1 MKTSDR
7 ALSRGSAASESRWE
21 EAGLLI
27 DPYGRRINYLRLSV
41 TNHCN
46 LRCVYCLPAQGVAGS
61 VSEELLNDGEI
72 ARLVRVAVSL
82 GIDKVRI
89 TGGEPLVRPG
99 IVNLIKTIAATPG
112 LVDISLST
120 NGMLLSKMAE
130 DLRRAGLSRLNVSLD
145 TLRPERF
152 PAIARRHGLEDV
164 MRAIQTAL
172 DVGFSPVK
180 INVVVMNGVNSDEI
194 PDFVSLTHRLPVHVR
209 FIELMPIGETGF
221 FNSQRW
227 LPLRE
232 IQARCGP
239 LEPLSQAKQPIG
251 FGPAVYF
258 KSPAGLGSVGFISAM
273 SCNFCSRCNR
283 LRLTAKGRLLPC
295 LASEV
300 GLDLGAALRSGAGDE
315 DIAALLRQVVAM
327 KPERHQME
335 SDGSKV
341 RESFMCSLGG

>member
-1 MKTSDR
+1 MNVS
-7 ALSRGSAASESRWE
+7 
-21 EAGLLI
+21 GLLR
-27 DPYGRRINYLRLSV
+27 DPHGRRIDYLRLSV

-61 VSEELLNDGEI
+61 AAEELLSDEEI
-72 ARLVRVAVSL
+72 ARLVRVAVNM
-82 GIDKVRI
+82 GIDKIRI

-99 IVNLIKTIAATPG
+99 IVNLIGTVAAVPG
-112 LVDISLST
+112 LKDISLST

-130 DLRRAGLSRLNVSLD
+130 DLRRAGLARVNISLD

-152 PAIARRHGLEDV
+152 TEIARRRGLEDV
-164 MRAIQTAL
+164 VPGIRTAL

-194 PDFVSLTHRLPVHVR
+194 PDFVALTRRLPVHVR

-221 FNSQRW
+221 FNSRRW

-239 LEPLSQAKQPIG
+239 LEPLSPAAQPIG
-251 FGPAVYF
+251 FGPAIYF
-258 KSPAGLGSVGFISAM
+258 KSPAALGSVGFISAM

-295 LASEV
+295 LASEI
-300 GLDLGAALRSGAGDE
+300 GLDLGSAFRAGADDA
-315 DIAALLRQVVAM
+315 DIAALIRQVVAV